1 MNKRNLN
8 LILVFLVTFGV
19 VYFITLRFFPSEKN
33 ESPATTPTGTPATGG
48 VTFEDN
54 GRKLRATGV
63 VETFSDPLL
72 SPATH
77 RLVDPSGKL
86 LVLLFSNKIDLN
98 FTVPGMSVEVSGEL
112 FKSFPNGESLIKVES
127 LSYKSG
133 N

>member
-19 VYFITLRFFPSEKN
+19 VYFITLRFLPNEKS
-33 ESPATTPTGTPATGG
+33 ESPAITPTGTPTVGG

-54 GRKLRATGV
+54 GRKLRARGV
-63 VETFSDPLL
+63 IETFSDPLFL
-72 SPATH
+72 PATH
-77 RLVDPSGKL
+77 RLVDPSGKV

-98 FTVPGMSVEVSGEL
+98 FTVPGMSVEVGGEL
-112 FKSFPNGESLIKVES
+112 LKSFPNGESLIKVES